1 MKTILDTEQLELE
14 VWSDEFREDFVLL
27 NEEEPTDEFLINY
40 CHDITRD
47 ELDYLAHEFNNFI
60 KRYEERYKTSV
71 VDLVFKGKRSS
82 HYGAIGGSGASV
94 GYRLNGTD
102 LSDMYYGN
110 ADHIQYSI
118 NDDGKL
124 QLVTFDHDGYN
135 CMEIILITQRD
146 EERFDGSYYD
156 DIREY
161 LDDRPKNSV
170 KLDKKFKSAFGA

>member
-27 NEEEPTDEFLINY
+27 NEEAPTDDFLINY
-40 CHDITRD
+40 CQDITMD
-47 ELDYLAHEFNNFI
+47 ELDYLAYEFNAFI

-82 HYGAIGGSGASV
+82 HYGAIGGSGANV
-94 GYRLNGTD
+94 GYQLNGTD

-110 ADHIQYSI
+110 ADYIQYSI

-135 CMEIILITQRD
+135 SMEVILITQKD

>member
-1 MKTILDTEQLELE
+1 MKTILDTAQLESE
-14 VWSDEFREDFVLL
+14 VWSDEFRKDFVLL
-27 NEEEPTDEFLINY
+27 NEEEPTDDFLINY

-47 ELDYLAHEFNNFI
+47 ELDYLTYEFNAFI
-60 KRYEERYKTSV
+60 KRYEERYKTCV

-82 HYGAIGGSGASV
+82 HYGAIGGNGAV

-102 LSDMYYGN
+102 LSEMYYGS
-110 ADHIQYSI
+110 ADHIQYTI
-118 NDDGKL
+118 NGDGKL
-124 QLVTFDHDGYN
+124 QLTTYDHDGCN
-135 CMEIILITQRD
+135 SMEVILITQKD
-146 EERFDGSYYD
+146 EERFDGSQYD